1 MDRMVNNI
9 QLTWML
15 KAYKTYNSMVRFSK
29 YEFHNKLLNNIT
41 LFRITIS
48 VTWMQLIYIYSNDH
62 ALD

>member
-29 YEFHNKLLNNIT
+29 YEFHNKLLNSIT
-41 LFRITIS
+41 LFRITVN
-48 VTWMQLIYIYSNDH
+48 VT
-62 ALD
+62 